1 MIPNATTVKIGEDLE
16 VQTAAE
22 APSRTYKIDFDAG
35 RVGGFCDETE
45 AMKQAIYKIL
55 QTERF
60 AYLIYSWN
68 YGIELDAVV
77 GKSYQVFA
85 SEIKRVITE
94 ALLADSRITDVT
106 DFEVSQID
114 KRTATVKF
122 TAETIFGEIPIE
134 TFENIMDRCLSR
146 VAASI
151 DKREGSVVYDAI
163 APAAAELAI
172 MYIELAYLM
181 DRAFPDTE
189 EGDDLTRKCQERSV
203 FRTTAKAAI
212 RKRYLEDGDGG
223 AMDVPIGSHYSG
235 DALNYVVTEKIAT
248 GQFKLL
254 CETAGAAGNQYQ
266 GTLFPI
272 DYVEGLGA
280 ARLADILINGED
292 EESDADLL
300 ARYKASLEAQ
310 AYGGNIADYRAKVEL
325 LQGVGAVKVIPV
337 WNGGGT
343 VKIVFVDSDWS
354 VPSSTL
360 VDTVQTAVDPTQN
373 QGEGVGI
380 APIGHV
386 VTVTGVTGTKI
397 NVSFKLTFAAGYT
410 WDTVKT
416 GVTKAV
422 NDYFAALAKDW
433 ANQSGITVRVSQ
445 VETKV
450 LSVDGVID
458 ITGTKINGGTQNI
471 ALASDAIPV
480 MGGITNEA

>member
-1 MIPNATTVKIGEDLE
+1 MLYENI
-16 VQTAAE
+16 
-22 APSRTYKIDFDAG
+22 
-35 RVGGFCDETE
+35 
-45 AMKQAIYKIL
+45 
-55 QTERF
+55 
-60 AYLIYSWN
+60 
-68 YGIELDAVV
+68 
-77 GKSYQVFA
+77 
-85 SEIKRVITE
+85 
-94 ALLADSRITDVT
+94 
-106 DFEVSQID
+106 
-114 KRTATVKF
+114 
-122 TAETIFGEIPIE
+122 

-172 MYIELAYLM
+172 LYIELAYLL

-189 EGDDLTRKCQERSV
+189 EGDDLTLKCQERSV
-203 FRTTAKAAI
+203 FRTPATAAV
-212 RKRYLEDGDGG
+212 RKGYFEDGDGG
-223 AMDVPIGSHYSG
+223 AMDVPIGSRYSG

-266 GTLFPI
+266 GNLFPI

-300 ARYKASLEAQ
+300 ARYKESLESQ
-310 AYGGNIADYRAKVEL
+310 AYGGNIADYRTKVEL
-325 LQGVGAVKVIPV
+325 LQGVGAVKVFPV

-343 VKIVFVDSDWS
+343 VKIVFVNSDWG

-373 QGEGVGI
+373 QGEGAGI

-386 VTVTGVTGTKI
+386 VTVVGVTGTAI
-397 NVSFKLTFAAGYT
+397 SVSFKLTFATGYA

-416 GVTKAV
+416 AVTKAIQ
-422 NDYFAALAKDW
+422 DYFVALAKDW

-458 ITGTKINGGTQNI
+458 ITGTTINGGTQNI
-471 ALASDAIPV
+471 VLASDAIPV
-480 MGGITNEA
+480 MGGITNET

>member
-1 MIPNATTVKIGEDLE
+1 MLYEN
-16 VQTAAE
+16 
-22 APSRTYKIDFDAG
+22 
-35 RVGGFCDETE
+35 
-45 AMKQAIYKIL
+45 M
-55 QTERF
+55 
-60 AYLIYSWN
+60 
-68 YGIELDAVV
+68 
-77 GKSYQVFA
+77 
-85 SEIKRVITE
+85 
-94 ALLADSRITDVT
+94 
-106 DFEVSQID
+106 
-114 KRTATVKF
+114 
-122 TAETIFGEIPIE
+122 

-172 MYIELAYLM
+172 MYIELAYLL

-203 FRTTAKAAI
+203 FRTPATAAI
-212 RKRYLEDGDGG
+212 RKGYFEDGDGG
-223 AMDVPIGSHYSG
+223 AMDVPIGSRYSG

-254 CETAGAAGNQYQ
+254 CETAGATGNQYQ

-310 AYGGNIADYRAKVEL
+310 AYGGNIADYRTKVEL

-410 WDTVKT
+410 WDTVKA

>member
-1 MIPNATTVKIGEDLE
+1 MLYEN
-16 VQTAAE
+16 
-22 APSRTYKIDFDAG
+22 
-35 RVGGFCDETE
+35 
-45 AMKQAIYKIL
+45 M
-55 QTERF
+55 
-60 AYLIYSWN
+60 
-68 YGIELDAVV
+68 
-77 GKSYQVFA
+77 
-85 SEIKRVITE
+85 
-94 ALLADSRITDVT
+94 
-106 DFEVSQID
+106 
-114 KRTATVKF
+114 
-122 TAETIFGEIPIE
+122 
-134 TFENIMDRCLSR
+134 TFENIMERCLSR

-172 MYIELAYLM
+172 MYIELAYLL

-189 EGDDLTRKCQERSV
+189 EGDYLTLKCQERSV
-203 FRTTAKAAI
+203 FRTPATAAV
-212 RKRYLEDGDGG
+212 RKGYFEDGDGG
-223 AMDVPIGSHYSG
+223 AMDVPIGSRYSG
-235 DALNYVVTEKIAT
+235 DALNYVVTEKIAA

-266 GTLFPI
+266 GNLFPI

-300 ARYKASLEAQ
+300 ARYKESLESQ
-310 AYGGNIADYRAKVEL
+310 AYGGNIADYRTKVEL
-325 LQGVGAVKVIPV
+325 LQGVGAVKVFL
-337 WNGGGT
+337 N
-343 VKIVFVDSDWS
+343 SDWG

-373 QGEGVGI
+373 QGEGAGI

-386 VTVTGVTGTKI
+386 VTVVGVTGTAI
-397 NVSFKLTFAAGYT
+397 SVSFKLTFATGYA

-416 GVTKAV
+416 AVTKAIQ
-422 NDYFAALAKDW
+422 DYFVALAKDW

-458 ITGTKINGGTQNI
+458 ITGTTINGGTQNI
-471 ALASDAIPV
+471 VLASDAIPV
-480 MGGITNEA
+480 MGGITNET